1 MNMVEIFGDFIDNL
15 PICEDYLD
23 IGFSAASHP
32 IKKRWKTNR
41 LSAHFV
47 ADYLA
52 VFLPVNNDENAASD
66 RRNEQCKGAV
76 AYIANELLE
85 NAMKFHNPKGTS
97 PVRFGIH
104 FAEEPELQI
113 FLFATNA
120 IAPEKKH
127 KYQIFIQELI
137 GSDPQKLYIDQL
149 ERNAEEED
157 NQTSGLGLLTMI
169 NDYGAKIGWK
179 FETMS
184 DSDDAIAV
192 TTLVQLSL

>member
-1 MNMVEIFGDFIDNL
+1 MNMVQMYGDFIDNL
-15 PICEDYLD
+15 PVCEDYLD
-23 IGFSAASHP
+23 IGFSAASHL

-52 VFLPVNNDENAASD
+52 VFLPVNDEDPGNE

-85 NAMKFHNPKGTS
+85 NAMKFHSQTGKS

-104 FAEEPELQI
+104 FMEEPELKI
-113 FLFATNA
+113 ILFASNA
-120 IAPEKKH
+120 IALQNKD
-127 KYQIFIQELI
+127 KYQAFIEELI
-137 GSDPQKLYIDQL
+137 ASDPQELYILQL
-149 ERNAEEED
+149 ERSAEDED

-179 FETMS
+179 FETMC
-184 DSDDAIAV
+184 DHPDAIAV
-192 TTLVQLSL
+192 TTMVQLSL

>member
-1 MNMVEIFGDFIDNL
+1 MNRVQIFGEFIDNL

-23 IGFSAASHP
+23 IGFSASSHP

-52 VFLPVNNDENAASD
+52 VFLPVNDED
-66 RRNEQCKGAV
+66 PEKERRNENCKGAV

-85 NAMKFHNPKGTS
+85 NSMKFHNPTGKS

-104 FAEEPELQI
+104 FMEETELKI
-113 FLFATNA
+113 ILFATNA
-120 IAPEKKH
+120 IAPETKD
-127 KYQIFIQELI
+127 KYQTFIEQLI
-137 GSDPQKLYIDQL
+137 ASDPQELYFHQL
-149 ERNAEEED
+149 ECNAEDED

-184 DSDDAIAV
+184 DSPDAIAI
-192 TTLVQLSL
+192 TTMVQLSL

>member
-1 MNMVEIFGDFIDNL
+1 MNMVQIFGDFIDDL
-15 PICEDYLD
+15 PMCEDYLD
-23 IGFSAASHP
+23 IGFSASSHP
-32 IKKRWKTNR
+32 IKKRWRTNR

-52 VFLPVNNDENAASD
+52 VFLPVNDEDTGNK
-66 RRNEQCKGAV
+66 RRNEHCKGAV

-85 NAMKFHNPKGTS
+85 NSMKFHSPTGKS

-104 FAEEPELQI
+104 FMEEPEMKI
-113 FLFATNA
+113 ILFASNA
-120 IAPEKKH
+120 IAPESQN
-127 KYQIFIQELI
+127 KYQTFIQELI
-137 GSDPQKLYIDQL
+137 ASDPQELYFRQL
-149 ERNAEEED
+149 ERNAEDEE

-184 DSDDAIAV
+184 DSGDAIAV
-192 TTLVQLSL
+192 TTMVQLSL